1 MFPANGII
9 PIHDEN
15 PTSIRPVVTFTLIAL
30 NVLAFFLW
38 EPNFGSGRNCA
49 EADLRCQ
56 VADCEITQFF
66 FKWGVVPREVVEGDP
81 LEGEICPGIETEPK
95 SLVASL
101 FTSMFLHG
109 GFMHLAG
116 NMLFLWVFGNNIE
129 DRLGHV
135 KFLLFYLLT
144 GVAASLAHVFFNAD
158 SIAPTIGASGAVS
171 GLMGAYIVLF
181 PHAMIHVL
189 VPILLFFRIRM
200 RAISVLGIWFVSQF
214 FIGGGQQVGSGG
226 VAWVAHVGG
235 FVAGALVIYL
245 LGGGRNRPTPTR
257 PAYPPPSPYGF

>member
-1 MFPANGII
+1 MFVGNGII

-15 PTSIRPVVTFTLIAL
+15 PTLSKPVVTFVLIAL
-30 NVLAFFLW
+30 NVLAFFLL

-49 EADLRCQ
+49 QSDLRCQ

-66 FKWGVVPREVVEGDP
+66 LKWGVVPREVVRGEQ
-81 LEGEICPGIETEPK
+81 LEGEICPGVETIPK
-95 SLVASL
+95 SLVVSL

-129 DRLGHV
+129 DRLGLV
-135 KFLLFYLLT
+135 KFIIFYLLT
-144 GVAASLAHVFFNAD
+144 GLAASLAHVFFNPN
-158 SIAPTIGASGAVS
+158 SIAPTIGASGAIS

-181 PHAMIHVL
+181 PRAMVHVL
-189 VPILLFFRIRM
+189 VPVLLFFRFRM

-214 FIGGGQQVGSGG
+214 FIGSGQQVGGG

-235 FVAGALVIYL
+235 FVAGMIAIFL
-245 LGGGRNRPTPTR
+245 LGGGRDRPTPAK
-257 PAYPPPSPYGF
+257 PAYPQSPFGF